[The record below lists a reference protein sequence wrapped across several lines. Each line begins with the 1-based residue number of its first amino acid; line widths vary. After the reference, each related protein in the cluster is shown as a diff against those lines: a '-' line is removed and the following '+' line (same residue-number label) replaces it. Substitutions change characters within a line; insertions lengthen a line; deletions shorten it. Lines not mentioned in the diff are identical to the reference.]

1 MSNDP
6 SELPSIDLAAL
17 REVTGGLADSD
28 GKILEALKGIQD
40 TISELG
46 KNNGP
51 SWEQFL
57 PLLLFA
63 FGGGSGHFY
72 ASSGGCAHGAGFRCG
87 RCG

>member
-6 SELPSIDLAAL
+6 TELPSIDLAAL
-17 REVTGGLADSD
+17 GEVTGGLTDSD

-46 KNNGP
+46 KNSSP

-72 ASSGGCAHGAGFRCG
+72 ASSGACAHGINCRRC
-87 RCG
+87 R